1 MDSIR
6 RGESKTLELKAQL
19 PQNDQI
25 AKTAVAFANTS
36 GGKLI
41 LGVGDNRAVT
51 GLPDQDLFALQERIG
66 SIIFDRCLPAILP
79 EMYTA
84 NLEGQ
89 TVLVVE
95 IFRGNLLP
103 YYLKEDGKNN
113 GTYLRVGT
121 ANRKADFEHILEL
134 ERQKRNQSFDEEIF
148 REQPLAGLDLAPL
161 LVRFE
166 ELGKPLNEEKLKN
179 LKLVQEEQGIRYPTQ
194 GLMILLGKLPHV
206 TAKCAR
212 FKGTNMSLFLDR
224 KEYSGDLFF
233 QLEQIEGFVKNHISL
248 RGEIKGLQRTDT
260 YELPEAALREALI
273 NAVVHR
279 DYTNPGRDIKVG
291 VYDDI
296 VNVVSPGG
304 FPNTLTAEALQEGR
318 SEIRNRVVAR
328 IFKELGYIEQWGSG
342 IQRIKNACTAV
353 GLTEP
358 RIREKG
364 DFVDVEF
371 YRPADTG
378 GLVADTNDSERLA
391 DGSRTIADD
400 CGRLRTKPDQK
411 VSDAPANDRNRP
423 ITTESDTGKRIG
435 LVPDTGE
442 KVPDTEQKVSDSA
455 GSVPDKEGR
464 IGSKPADNRRI
475 TGGYRRIPADIITPQ
490 EQIILDHIQSSSMV
504 SVAVVVT
511 LLTVKTS
518 RAREILKALTDKGL
532 IEKLG
537 SARSTYYVLAQSP
550 LGGSNV

>member
-1 MDSIR
+1 MTLIDSIR
-6 RGESKTLELKAQL
+6 LGESKTLELKAQL

-36 GGKLI
+36 GGKLVI
-41 LGVGDNRAVT
+41 GVGDNRDVI
-51 GLPDQDLFALQERIG
+51 GLPEQDLFALQERIG
-66 SIIFDRCLPAILP
+66 SLIFDRCHPAILP

-84 NLEGQ
+84 NLEGKV
-89 TVLVVE
+89 VLVVE

-134 ERQKRNQSFDEEIF
+134 ERQKRNQSFDEGIF
-148 REQPLAGLDLAPL
+148 REQPLAELDLTPL
-161 LVRFE
+161 LARFKA
-166 ELGKPLNEEKLKN
+166 LGKPLNDEKLKN
-179 LKLVQEEQGIRYPTQ
+179 LKLVQEEQGTLYPTQ

-206 TAKCAR
+206 TVKCAR
-212 FKGTNMSLFLDR
+212 FKGTDMRVFLDR
-224 KEYSGDLFF
+224 KEYDGDLFT
-233 QLEQIEGFVKNHISL
+233 QLEQMEGFVKNHISL

-260 YELPEAALREALI
+260 YEIPEEALREALI
-273 NAVVHR
+273 NALIHR
-279 DYTNPGRDIKVG
+279 DYTNQGRDIKVG

-304 FPNTLTAEALQEGR
+304 FPSSLTSEALQEGR

-342 IQRIKNACTAV
+342 IQRIKTACTAI

-371 YRPADTG
+371 YRPVSDANETERNRTS
-378 GLVADTNDSERLA
+378 TNE
-391 DGSRTIADD
+391 
-400 CGRLRTKPDQK
+400 K
-411 VSDAPANDRNRP
+411 VSDNAGSVPD
-423 ITTESDTGKRIG
+423 IDTKVPDSSG

-442 KVPDTEQKVSDSA
+442 KVPDKPNRERLWPSVNDCERLGQSA
-455 GSVPDKEGR
+455 NDYERLRTIISHPAQLKPGEAKILLHLIGHRKIGRKE
-464 IGSKPADNRRI
+464 A
-475 TGGYRRIPADIITPQ
+475 A
-490 EQIILDHIQSSSMV
+490 ILLGLGNTKTYTLFDGLIQ
-504 SVAVVVT
+504 
-511 LLTVKTS
+511 
-518 RAREILKALTDKGL
+518 KGL
-532 IEKLG
+532 ILRRG
-537 SARSTYYVLAQSP
+537 QGRSTYYVLAQPPQGASD
-550 LGGSNV
+550 V